1 MKTTQ
6 PSQPVKQSGST
17 TGIFLSLVIPCYNE
31 SARVELMMQGLAEFE
46 EKWKGGYEV
55 IIVDDGS
62 KDDTVQKTE
71 AALTGKY
78 AHLAGKVRIERMP
91 ANGGKGSALK
101 HGVSKTNGD
110 YVLTLDADM
119 STRPIELISWEKR
132 ERSLFSGAPVI
143 YIGSR
148 KHEDGKVEALKSRR
162 FIGGIFN
169 GVVQMFTTLQLKDT
183 QCGFKLYP
191 KDVAKFLFGQMQ
203 STGWSHDV
211 ELLYQADLNGIGIVE
226 MPVNWV
232 NQPESKV
239 NVVKDSAKMFFG
251 VLSISFRTWMRNSF
265 VLPFNM
271 PTNAT
276 ADQKSTIRG
285 RAIFNIL
292 AVLLAISMPLMSFSF
307 GVSGDEHW
315 HFDYGN
321 SIYNYFFHGDTSAQT
336 ADSGIQFYGGLFD
349 FLVTF
354 VFRVFH
360 PWDHY
365 TTMHFINAIVG
376 SIGIIYA
383 GKLAKLLGGWNAGTI
398 AMLLLVLSPS
408 WFGHNFANP
417 KDIPFSAGYTAGVYF
432 MLLFLRSLPEP
443 GVRQIVGL
451 IASIGWAMGVRIGG
465 LLLIAYLVL
474 FIIVYAVYTKQTKVA
489 LSGKVIKKVLLVA
502 AFGYII
508 AILPWPYVHENII
521 TKPLE
526 ALKVMSNFIVNI
538 PILYDG
544 NRMMSNQVPW
554 YYIPRYM
561 MYTMPVIVMLGIALG
576 LYVVYHY
583 RKDRQR
589 FIFSLFVIFTIVFPW
604 AYAVYKHSSL
614 YDGWRHFLFV
624 YPPLVAIVAAGWS
637 YLVNSANKG
646 VKYGSLALLI
656 AGLALPAKF
665 IAAEHPYESL
675 YYNELAGG
683 LKGVYGKFDT
693 DYYMLGV
700 KEATNW
706 LLEHEHPGKGVTI
719 GTNTTFPMVAAM
731 YQHNRKNLPAKYQDV
746 YEEFAA
752 FEHNEHYLATAKA
765 NGDFKDAFDPGV
777 VYVHYNNRYSKDW
790 DYYIGFSR
798 YLDAATLKAG
808 GWPPEETI
816 YTVKVDGVPI
826 AVVLK
831 RKTKKDL
838 AALNLMKEK
847 RYEEAKAKFL
857 EAVREYP
864 GNESA
869 WSELCRLYEAEGK
882 ADSALYAGRQVLRKT
897 PADVNTL
904 QTMGTAF
911 MKANKPDSAMALFK
925 SVEQYSPSVSHFLMG
940 YGYAITGNAQAAYS
954 ELDQSIAADPNNE
967 QAYRLAMQIA
977 QQTKDMGRLEEY
989 NSKAQKVFGGPEQ
1002 E

>member
-1 MKTTQ
+1 MKSPQ
-6 PSQPVKQSGST
+6 PSQPQKQSGQT
-17 TGIFLSLVIPCYNE
+17 PDILLSLVIPCYNE
-31 SARVELMMQGLAEFE
+31 SMRVDLMMQGLAEFE
-46 EKWKGGYEV
+46 EKWKGRYEV

-71 AALTGKY
+71 AALSGKY
-78 AHLAGKVRIERMP
+78 AFLAPKVQVERMP

-101 HGVSKTNGD
+101 HGVTKAKGD
-110 YVLTLDADM
+110 YILTLDADM
-119 STRPIELISWEKR
+119 STRPAELILWEKR
-132 ERSLFSGAPVI
+132 EKSLFNGAPAI

-169 GVVQMFTTLQLKDT
+169 GVVQLFTTLQLKDT
-183 QCGFKLYP
+183 QCGFKLYSG
-191 KDVAKFLFGQMQ
+191 DVARFLFGQMQ

-211 ELLYQADLNGIGIVE
+211 ELLYQADLNGIAIME

-239 NVVKDSAKMFFG
+239 NVVVDSAKMFFG
-251 VLSISFRTWMRNSF
+251 VLGISFRTWLRNSF
-265 VLPFNM
+265 VLPFNI
-271 PTNAT
+271 PTHMSPEQRANI
-276 ADQKSTIRG
+276 KG
-285 RAIFNIL
+285 RSLFNIL
-292 AVLLAISMPLMSFSF
+292 ALLLVIAMPLMSFGF

-321 SIYNYFFHGDTSAQT
+321 SIYNYFFHGDNSAQT

-376 SIGIIYA
+376 AIGIIYA
-383 GKLAKLLGGWNAGTI
+383 GKLARVLAGWNAGTI
-398 AMLLLVLSPS
+398 AMVLLVLSPS

-417 KDIPFSAGYTAGVYF
+417 KDIPFSAGYTAGIYF

-443 GVRQIVGL
+443 GVRQIFGL

-474 FIIVYAVYTKQTKVA
+474 FIIVYAVYTKQTKIA
-489 LSGKVIKKVLLVA
+489 LSGKVIKKVVLIA
-502 AFGYII
+502 IAGYII

-526 ALKVMSNFIVNI
+526 SLKVMSNFIVNI

-561 MYTMPVIVMLGIALG
+561 AYTMPLIVMLGIALG
-576 LYVVYHY
+576 LFAVFHF
-583 RKDRQR
+583 RKDKQR
-589 FIFSLFVIFTIVFPW
+589 FLFSLFVLFSILFPW

-624 YPPLVAIVAAGWS
+624 YPPLVAIVAGGWA
-637 YLVNSANKG
+637 YFVNSANKG
-646 VKYGSLALLI
+646 VKYASLALLI
-656 AGLALPAKF
+656 AGLSLPAKF
-665 IAAEHPYESL
+665 MAAEHPYESL

-700 KEATNW
+700 REATNW
-706 LLEHEHPGKGVTI
+706 LLEHEHPGKGVVI

-746 YEEFAA
+746 YEENAA
-752 FEHNEHYLATAKA
+752 FEHNEHYLETAKQ

-790 DYYIGFSR
+790 DFYIGFSR

-826 AVVLK
+826 AAVLK

-838 AALNLMKEK
+838 AGLNLMKEK
-847 RYEEAKAKFL
+847 RYEEAKYMFL
-857 EAVREYP
+857 EAVHEYP
-864 GNESA
+864 GNEA
-869 WSELCRLYEAEGK
+869 VWAELARIYEAEGK
-882 ADSALYAGRQVLRKT
+882 TDSTIYAGQQVLKKT
-897 PADVNTL
+897 PADINTL
-904 QTMGTAF
+904 QTMGGAYV
-911 MKANKPDSAMALFK
+911 KAGKAESAMALFK
-925 SVEQYSPSVSHFLMG
+925 SVEQYSPSVSHFLLG
-940 YGYAITGNAQAAYS
+940 YGYAITGNAQAAYN
-954 ELDQSIAADPNNE
+954 ELDQAIAADPYNE
-967 QAYRLAMQIA
+967 QPYRLAMQIA
-977 QQTKDMGRLEEY
+977 QQTKDMGRMEDY
-989 NSKAQKVFGGPEQ
+989 NSRAQKVFGGPEQ

>member
-1 MKTTQ
+1 ML
-6 PSQPVKQSGST
+6 
-17 TGIFLSLVIPCYNE
+17 LSLVIPCYNE
-31 SARVELMMQGLAEFE
+31 SSRVELMMQGLAEFE
-46 EKWKGGYEV
+46 EKWKGDYEV

-62 KDDTVQKTE
+62 KDDTVKKTE
-71 AALTGKY
+71 QALSSKY
-78 AHLAGKVRIERMP
+78 SFLAPKVNIEKMP

-101 HGVSKTNGD
+101 HGVSKAKGD
-110 YVLTLDADM
+110 YILTLDADM
-119 STRPIELISWEKR
+119 STRPVELIHWEKR
-132 ERSLFSGAPVI
+132 EKKLFSGAPVI

-148 KHEDGKVEALKSRR
+148 KHEEGKVEALKSRR

-169 GVVQMFTTLQLKDT
+169 GVVQLFTTLQLKDT

-191 KDVAKFLFGQMQ
+191 RDVAKFLFGQMQ

-211 ELLYQADLNGIGIVE
+211 ELLYQADLNGIGIAE

-239 NVVKDSAKMFFG
+239 SIVRDSVKMFFG
-251 VLSISFRTWMRNSF
+251 VLSISFRTWWRNSF
-265 VLPFNM
+265 VLPFRT
-271 PTNAT
+271 P
-276 ADQKSTIRG
+276 ADMTHDQRANIRSRG
-285 RAIFNIL
+285 VFNIL
-292 AVLLAISMPLMSFSF
+292 ALLLVIIMPLMSFSF

-321 SIYNYFFHGDTSAQT
+321 SIYDYFFHGDTSAQT

-376 SIGIIYA
+376 AIGIIYA
-383 GKLAKLLGGWNAGTI
+383 GKLAKLLAGWNAGTI

-417 KDIPFSAGYTAGVYF
+417 KDIPFSAGYTAGIYF

-443 GVRQIVGL
+443 GVRQIAGL
-451 IASIGWAMGVRIGG
+451 IVSIGWAMGVRIGG

-474 FIIVYAVYTKQTKVA
+474 FIIAYAVYTKQTKVA
-489 LSGKVIKKVLLVA
+489 LTGKVIKKVVLVA
-502 AFGYII
+502 VAGYII
-508 AILPWPYVHENII
+508 AILPWPYVHENIV

-561 MYTMPVIVMLGIALG
+561 MYTMPLIVMAGIVIG
-576 LYVVYHY
+576 LFTVYHY
-583 RKDRQR
+583 RKERQR
-589 FIFSLFVIFTIVFPW
+589 FIFSLFVLFSVVFPW

-624 YPPLVAIVAAGWS
+624 YPPLVAIVAAGWA

-646 VKYGSLALLI
+646 VKYGSVALLI

-665 IAAEHPYESL
+665 MAAEHPYESL

-700 KEATNW
+700 REATTW
-706 LLEHEHPGKGVTI
+706 LLEHEHPGKDVTI

-731 YQHNRKNLPAKYQDV
+731 YQHNRKNLPSKYRDV
-746 YEEFAA
+746 YEKSAA
-752 FEHNEHYLATAKA
+752 FEHNEQYLATAKA
-765 NGDFKDAFDPGV
+765 NNDFKDAFEPGV

-798 YLDAATLKAG
+798 YIDAATLKAG

-831 RKTKKDL
+831 RKTKKDFT
-838 AALNLMKEK
+838 ALSLMKEK
-847 RYEEAKAKFL
+847 KYEEAKYMFL

-864 GNESA
+864 GDEPA
-869 WSELCRLYEAEGK
+869 WAELARIYEAEGK
-882 ADSALYAGRQVLRKT
+882 PDSAVYAGRQVLKKT
-897 PADVNTL
+897 PTDVNTL
-904 QTMGTAF
+904 QTMGAAY

-925 SVEQYSPSVSHFLMG
+925 SVEQYSPAVSHFLLG
-940 YGYAITGNAQAAYS
+940 YGHAITGNVQGAYS
-954 ELDQSIAADPNNE
+954 ELDRSIEADPYNE

-977 QQTKDMGRLEEY
+977 QQTKDMNRLEEY
-989 NSKAQKVFGGPEQ
+989 NARAQKVFGQPEQ
-1002 E
+1002 

>member
-1 MKTTQ
+1 MKSPQ
-6 PSQPVKQSGST
+6 PSQPQKQSGQT
-17 TGIFLSLVIPCYNE
+17 PDILLSLVIPCYNE
-31 SARVELMMQGLAEFE
+31 SMRVDLMMQGLAEFE
-46 EKWKGGYEV
+46 EKWKGRYEV

-71 AALTGKY
+71 AALSGKY
-78 AHLAGKVRIERMP
+78 AFLAPKVQVERMP

-101 HGVSKTNGD
+101 HGVTKAKGD
-110 YVLTLDADM
+110 YILTLDADM
-119 STRPIELISWEKR
+119 STRPAELILWEKR
-132 ERSLFSGAPVI
+132 EKSLFNGAPAI

-169 GVVQMFTTLQLKDT
+169 GVVQLFTTLQLKDT
-183 QCGFKLYP
+183 QCGFKLYSG
-191 KDVAKFLFGQMQ
+191 DVARFLFGQMQ

-211 ELLYQADLNGIGIVE
+211 ELLYQADLNGIAIME

-239 NVVKDSAKMFFG
+239 NVVVDSAKMFFG
-251 VLSISFRTWMRNSF
+251 VLGISFRTWLRNSF
-265 VLPFNM
+265 VLPFNI
-271 PTNAT
+271 PTHMSPEQRANI
-276 ADQKSTIRG
+276 KG
-285 RAIFNIL
+285 RSLFNIL
-292 AVLLAISMPLMSFSF
+292 ALLLVIAMPLMSFGF

-321 SIYNYFFHGDTSAQT
+321 SIYNYFFHGDNSAQT

-376 SIGIIYA
+376 AIGIIYA
-383 GKLAKLLGGWNAGTI
+383 GKLARVLAGWNAGTI
-398 AMLLLVLSPS
+398 AMVLLVLSPS

-417 KDIPFSAGYTAGVYF
+417 KDIPFSAGYTAGIYF

-474 FIIVYAVYTKQTKVA
+474 FIIVYAVYTKQTKIA
-489 LSGKVIKKVLLVA
+489 LSGKVIKKVALVA
-502 AFGYII
+502 IAGYII

-526 ALKVMSNFIVNI
+526 SLKVMSNFIVNI

-561 MYTMPVIVMLGIALG
+561 AYTMPLIVMLGIALG
-576 LYVVYHY
+576 LFAVFHF
-583 RKDRQR
+583 RKDKQR
-589 FIFSLFVIFTIVFPW
+589 FLFSLFVLFSILFPW

-624 YPPLVAIVAAGWS
+624 YPPLVAIVAGGWA
-637 YLVNSANKG
+637 YFVNSANKG
-646 VKYGSLALLI
+646 VKYASLALLI

-665 IAAEHPYESL
+665 MAAEHPYESL

-700 KEATNW
+700 REATNW
-706 LLEHEHPGKGVTI
+706 LLEHEHPGKGVVI

-746 YEEFAA
+746 YEENAA
-752 FEHNEHYLATAKA
+752 FEHNEYYLETAKQ

-826 AVVLK
+826 AAILK

-838 AALNLMKEK
+838 AGLNLMKEK
-847 RYEEAKAKFL
+847 RYEEAKYMFL
-857 EAVREYP
+857 AAVHEYP
-864 GNESA
+864 GNEA
-869 WSELCRLYEAEGK
+869 VWAELARIYEAEGK
-882 ADSALYAGRQVLRKT
+882 TDSAIYAGQQVLKKT
-897 PADVNTL
+897 PADINTL
-904 QTMGTAF
+904 QTMGGAYV
-911 MKANKPDSAMALFK
+911 KAGKAESAMALFK
-925 SVEQYSPSVSHFLMG
+925 SVEQYSPSVSHFLLG
-940 YGYAITGNAQAAYS
+940 YGYAITGNAQAAYN
-954 ELDQSIAADPNNE
+954 ELDQAIAADPYNE
-967 QAYRLAMQIA
+967 QPYRLAMQIA
-977 QQTKDMGRLEEY
+977 QQTKDMGRMEDY
-989 NSKAQKVFGGPEQ
+989 NSRAQKVFGGPEQ

>member
-1 MKTTQ
+1 MKSPQ
-6 PSQPVKQSGST
+6 PSQPQKQSGQT
-17 TGIFLSLVIPCYNE
+17 PDILLSLVIPCYNE
-31 SARVELMMQGLAEFE
+31 SMRVDLMMQGLAEFE
-46 EKWKGGYEV
+46 ERWKGRYEV

-71 AALTGKY
+71 AALNGKY
-78 AHLAGKVRIERMP
+78 AFLAPKVLVERMP
-91 ANGGKGSALK
+91 TNGGKGSALK
-101 HGVSKTNGD
+101 HGVAKANGD
-110 YVLTLDADM
+110 YILTLDADM
-119 STRPIELISWEKR
+119 STRPAELILWEKR
-132 ERSLFSGAPVI
+132 EKSLFNGAPAI

-169 GVVQMFTTLQLKDT
+169 GVVQLFTTLQLKDT
-183 QCGFKLYP
+183 QCGFKLYSG
-191 KDVAKFLFGQMQ
+191 DVAKFLFGQMQ

-211 ELLYQADLNGIGIVE
+211 ELLYQADLNGIAIVE

-251 VLSISFRTWMRNSF
+251 VLAISFRTWLRNSF
-265 VLPFNM
+265 VLLFKISPHMSPEQRANI
-271 PTNAT
+271 
-276 ADQKSTIRG
+276 KG
-285 RAIFNIL
+285 RSMFNIL
-292 AVLLAISMPLMSFSF
+292 ALLLVIAMPLLSFGF

-321 SIYNYFFHGDTSAQT
+321 SIYNYFFHGDNSAQT

-376 SIGIIYA
+376 AIGIIYA
-383 GKLAKLLGGWNAGTI
+383 GKLAKVLAGWNAGTI
-398 AMLLLVLSPS
+398 AMVLLVLSPS

-417 KDIPFSAGYTAGVYF
+417 KDIPFSAGYTAGIYF

-489 LSGKVIKKVLLVA
+489 LGGKVIKKVALVA
-502 AFGYII
+502 IAGYII

-561 MYTMPVIVMLGIALG
+561 AYTMPLIVMLGIALG
-576 LYVVYHY
+576 LFAVFHF
-583 RKDRQR
+583 RKDKQR
-589 FIFSLFVIFTIVFPW
+589 FIFSLFVLFSILFPW

-624 YPPLVAIVAAGWS
+624 YPPLVAIVAGGWAYFIS
-637 YLVNSANKG
+637 SANKG
-646 VKYGSLALLI
+646 VKYLSLALLI

-665 IAAEHPYESL
+665 MAAEHPYESL

-700 KEATNW
+700 REATNW

-746 YEEFAA
+746 YEEYAA
-752 FEHNEHYLATAKA
+752 FEHNDHYLATAKQNA
-765 NGDFKDAFDPGV
+765 DFKDAFDPGV

-826 AVVLK
+826 AAVLK

-838 AALNLMKEK
+838 AGLNLMKEK
-847 RYEEAKAKFL
+847 RYEEAKYMFL
-857 EAVREYP
+857 GAVHEYP
-864 GNESA
+864 GNEAA
-869 WSELCRLYEAEGK
+869 WAELARIYEAEGK
-882 ADSALYAGRQVLRKT
+882 ADSAIYAGQQVLKKT
-897 PADVNTL
+897 PADINTL
-904 QTMGTAF
+904 QTMGSVYV
-911 MKANKPDSAMALFK
+911 KAGTPEKAMALFK
-925 SVEQYSPSVSHFLMG
+925 SVEQYSPSVSHFLLG
-940 YGYAITGNAQAAYS
+940 YGYAITGNAQAAYN
-954 ELDQSIAADPNNE
+954 ELDLAIAADPYNE
-967 QAYRLAMQIA
+967 QPYRLAMQIA
-977 QQTKDMGRLEEY
+977 QQTKDMSRMEDY
-989 NSKAQKVFGGPEQ
+989 NSRAQKVFGGPEQ